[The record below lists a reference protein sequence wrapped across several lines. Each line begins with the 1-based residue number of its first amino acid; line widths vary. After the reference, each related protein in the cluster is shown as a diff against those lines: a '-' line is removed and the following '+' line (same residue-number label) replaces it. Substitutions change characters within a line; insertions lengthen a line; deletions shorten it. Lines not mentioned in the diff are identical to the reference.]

1 MVGRQEGPSTER
13 DCGLKDRNPMQAEGH
28 KHTSNLSKDKGG
40 APPGDVGSELSAP
53 WGEGGMM

>member
-1 MVGRQEGPSTER
+1 MLHFPMVGRQEGPSTER

-40 APPGDVGSELSAP
+40 APLEMWALS
-53 WGEGGMM
+53 